1 MTRTHS
7 GSLVAGGLNW
17 DSLPLKLF
25 AGGNA
30 KFWNPAD
37 IDFSRDRADWE
48 RLTED
53 ERDYATRLCA
63 QFIAGEEAV
72 TEDIQPFMAAM
83 RAEGRLGDEM
93 YLTQF
98 AFEEAK
104 HTQVFRLW
112 LDAVGITDDL
122 HGYLDDMPSY
132 RTMFYEELPDC
143 LNALSIDPSPA
154 AQIRASVTYNHIVEG
169 MLALTGYYAWHK
181 ICVERGI
188 LPGMQELVRRI
199 GDDERRHMA
208 WGTFTCRRH
217 VAADDANWAVFET
230 RMNELMPLGLRLIE
244 EGFALY
250 DPMPFD
256 LFEDEFMQYAADKGM
271 RRFGTINS
279 ARGRPLGEI
288 DLDYSPVQL
297 EDTFADE
304 DEKALAGVSPRR
316 SELPHPH
323 GLGVAE
329 RADAQAGEFAA
340 VAGSLDAAEPE
351 FGVGHRHPVD
361 EDLAGLDVVDE
372 ALLLGLVVGPGVGP
386 QPEGGGVGDL
396 DGFVDARGAV
406 HRGDR
411 AEDLF
416 GVERHVLGD
425 VGDHR
430 RRVEPARPVGTS
442 CRRGGPSRPRR
453 RRRRPA
459 WRFRRDPTRWPADP
473 RRCPGR
479 SDRRP

>member
-1 MTRTHS
+1 MTRTRS

-17 DSLPLKLF
+17 NSLPLKLF

-30 KFWNPAD
+30 KFWDPAD

-48 RLTED
+48 KLSD
-53 ERDYATRLCA
+53 VERDFATRLCA
-63 QFIAGEEAV
+63 EFIAGEEAV

-104 HTQVFRLW
+104 HVQVFRLW

-122 HGYLDDMPSY
+122 HSYLEPLTAY
-132 RTMFYEELPDC
+132 RQMFYEELPDC

-188 LPGMQELVRRI
+188 LPGMQELVQRI

-217 VAADDANWAVFET
+217 VAAEDANWTVFET
-230 RMNELMPLGLRLIE
+230 RMNELLPLALE
-244 EGFALY
+244 ATEQGFALY
-250 DPMPFD
+250 DPMPFGMQ
-256 LFEDEFMQYAADKGM
+256 LDEFMQYSADKGM
-271 RRFGTINS
+271 RRFGTISS
-279 ARGRPLGEI
+279 ARGRPLAEI

-304 DEKALAGVSPRR
+304 DEKALAAS
-316 SELPHPH
+316 
-323 GLGVAE
+323 A
-329 RADAQAGEFAA
+329 
-340 VAGSLDAAEPE
+340 
-351 FGVGHRHPVD
+351 
-361 EDLAGLDVVDE
+361 
-372 ALLLGLVVGPGVGP
+372 
-386 QPEGGGVGDL
+386 
-396 DGFVDARGAV
+396 
-406 HRGDR
+406 
-411 AEDLF
+411 
-416 GVERHVLGD
+416 
-425 VGDHR
+425 
-430 RRVEPARPVGTS
+430 
-442 CRRGGPSRPRR
+442 
-453 RRRRPA
+453 
-459 WRFRRDPTRWPADP
+459 
-473 RRCPGR
+473 
-479 SDRRP
+479 